1 MSTPLKAFIAL
12 SISLIVSSLIPVVS
26 RVYVKQTPPMF
37 ILFLRFFIASICFLP
52 FIIKIRVW
60 KKKNF
65 RELMT
70 VSVFATVNTAFFIW
84 GIQYTTA
91 SASQIIYAA
100 MPVLVVLIDTYIK
113 KIRHPIHQVSGV
125 VVGLLGI
132 VFIVYRSFIENGT
145 TITGGLIGNIAVIVA
160 MSGWLIYLYRS
171 KTLSKQFSPMEIGGM
186 SAVVSMFIAF
196 FLMLSEVVFQNAK
209 IVINGE
215 IIIAG
220 LYLGI
225 FGTFLFYLF
234 YQYAI
239 KYTSALNVSLS
250 SYLPPITTL
259 VLARIFLDEQITYN
273 FIYGSAFVFAGI
285 FLTTTVTAY
294 KRRK

>member
-1 MSTPLKAFIAL
+1 
-12 SISLIVSSLIPVVS
+12 
-26 RVYVKQTPPMF
+26 
-37 ILFLRFFIASICFLP
+37 
-52 FIIKIRVW
+52 
-60 KKKNF
+60 
-65 RELMT
+65 MT